1 MAAKGEVNMKIDF
14 QLSGIYTNVKQLTDK
29 VLLHQMDLLSAHER
43 EVTVLVLRHLREIE
57 CRRLFVDL
65 GYSSMHVYCIKHLK
79 YSEGQAQRRLSS
91 ARLMTELPEIEKDI
105 QAGSLTITNLSKFQ
119 SFARAEKLADFAL
132 SKEEKLEALT
142 QIQNKPTRQVERE
155 LIQKSHKPEVLAEKY
170 HNISVV
176 MNEHGQ
182 ANQFAKFEALLN
194 EENQEL
200 LQEFKNLYAH
210 ELKDQANVSVLTF
223 LLSKAVQH
231 KKKQKGLIPK
241 QNSNASPPPAKKVN
255 AEPKLSEEVEMSAEP
270 KVSGEPKV
278 SVEIEVSGEVK
289 LAKTPLR
296 KATKAST
303 EKLVWKRAEACCEQV
318 VGEGKKCGSKY
329 ALEIDHVVAI
339 ALGGTDELENLQLL
353 CRAHNSRRAI
363 KTFEVYRG
371 G

>member
-105 QAGSLTITNLSKFQ
+105 QAGNLTITNLSRFQ

-176 MNEHGQ
+176 MTESGQ

-241 QNSNASPPPAKKVN
+241 QKSNESPPSAQKVNAEIEVN
-255 AEPKLSEEVEMSAEP
+255 AEPKVSAVSE
-270 KVSGEPKV
+270 K
-278 SVEIEVSGEVK
+278 VK
-289 LAKTPLR
+289 LVKTPLR

-329 ALEIDHVVAI
+329 ALEIDHVVPV

-353 CRAHNSRRAI
+353 CRAHNSRRAV
-363 KTFEVYRG
+363 KTFGVYREK
-371 G
+371 